1 MSPTSMSPK
10 ILMIHM
16 KIVKV
21 LKSFPMTPRIRARFD
36 ANFIFLFLFK
46 IPKKCRIEF
55 NFTKMFLGGVS
66 ICPWC
71 VIGGDVGDGGGSSK
85 NPPILEFHPR
95 KNPKTI
101 LRKTQNSQ
109 SQIFSNGFQR
119 EKMVL
124 GKNPNP

>member
-1 MSPTSMSPK
+1 
-10 ILMIHM
+10 
-16 KIVKV
+16 
-21 LKSFPMTPRIRARFD
+21 
-36 ANFIFLFLFK
+36 
-46 IPKKCRIEF
+46 
-55 NFTKMFLGGVS
+55 MFLGGVS

-109 SQIFSNGFQR
+109 SQFQIFSNGFQR
-119 EKMVL
+119 EKKFGIV
-124 GKNPNP
+124 KNPNPISLPKTGISYPKKLSKLNHLVKNDHLS

>member
-1 MSPTSMSPK
+1 
-10 ILMIHM
+10 
-16 KIVKV
+16 
-21 LKSFPMTPRIRARFD
+21 
-36 ANFIFLFLFK
+36 
-46 IPKKCRIEF
+46 
-55 NFTKMFLGGVS
+55 MFLGGVS

-109 SQIFSNGFQR
+109 SQFQIFSNGFQR
-119 EKMVL
+119 EKIWYCEKPKSDIFA
-124 GKNPNP
+124 KNWNF

>member
-1 MSPTSMSPK
+1 M
-10 ILMIHM
+10 
-16 KIVKV
+16 KV

-36 ANFIFLFLFK
+36 ANFIFLFFVQNSK
-46 IPKKCRIEF
+46 KKCFNSRIEF

-109 SQIFSNGFQR
+109 SQNFLKWI
-119 EKMVL
+119 
-124 GKNPNP
+124 PA